1 MPTAP
6 TPIAALP
13 TPVPTTAD
21 PANFDTRADALLEA
35 MPDMVTEMN
44 SVADVTYD
52 NAVEA
57 AASAAEVAGQA
68 AVAADAA
75 GLVGRSTTTLTVGAG
90 TKAVT
95 LTSAKASLMT
105 AGRQVVISLL
115 SDPSIRMIGVIAASP
130 APTSTTASVTV
141 TSGGVFGSGSYSSW
155 QIMDANFF
163 SPSATA
169 AEVWEGTSEVAPMT
183 PKALMDSMAPVT
195 VSYASTLALDM
206 DAGWYRRCSAV
217 SASFTLGV
225 FTNAKAGQPFVLD
238 LVNSAGSVVLAV
250 NAVWD
255 FADGLLGVLNPD
267 NGAKNKIA
275 GIIDEVDG
283 SGNVTRGTLHVIP
296 GLA

>member
-21 PANFDTRADALLEA
+21 PTNFDTRADALLAA
-35 MPDMVTEMN
+35 MPDMVDEMN
-44 SVADVTYD
+44 AVADTTYD

-57 AASAAEVAGQA
+57 AASASEVAGQA

-75 GLVGRSTTTLTVGAG
+75 GMVGRSTTTLTVGAG
-90 TKAVT
+90 TKAIT

-130 APTSTTASVTV
+130 APTTTTASVTV
-141 TSGGVFGSGSYSSW
+141 TSGGVFGSGSYSDW
-155 QIMDANFF
+155 QVMDANFF
-163 SPSATA
+163 APAATA
-169 AEVWEGTSEVAPMT
+169 SEVWAGTTDAAPMT
-183 PKALMDSMAPVT
+183 PKGLMDSLAPQT
-195 VSYASTLALDM
+195 VAYASTLALDM
-206 DAGWYRRCSAV
+206 NAGWYQRCDAV

-238 LVNSAGSVVLAV
+238 LTNSAGSIVLAV

-255 FADGLLGVLNPD
+255 RADGLLGVLNAA
-267 NGAKNKIA
+267 NGARNKIV
-275 GIIDEVDG
+275 GIIDAVDL
-283 SGNVTRGTLHVIP
+283 SLIHI
-296 GLA
+296 